1 MPSNTEYVVKT
12 DLMKSGEKK
21 FDGFNPET
29 NTLIDAKDWNK
40 FPPKGSNGKYIDPIL
55 KKTIDS
61 AKIDLQIAK
70 SMGSK
75 LEWHVPTKEKADEL
89 KALFRKNGLEEI
101 KVIVT
106 PK

>member
-1 MPSNTEYVVKT
+1 M
-12 DLMKSGEKK
+12 
-21 FDGFNPET
+21 
-29 NTLIDAKDWNK
+29 
-40 FPPKGSNGKYIDPIL
+40 